1 MAKLNRNNPFELLV
15 DDHHGQ
21 YVAQVFAE
29 TIKRDLF
36 PAVDAETWSI
46 LESGPDH
53 ELYVEVSCDLDS
65 WETVDGVGILWQ
77 DGALWAVDWS
87 YIGDAADMDD
97 YGALGK
103 ARLQADP
110 AAWRL
115 YCDLRANLYD
125 GPGNGRWSENLLSAL
140 RDTVQDIAQ
149 AIESEIPLYWSTDY
163 GIEEIRIDVESLMLK
178 EMPGLKELAEY
189 W

>member
-29 TIKRDLF
+29 TIKRELF
-36 PAVDAETWSI
+36 PDVSAEDWAI

-53 ELYVEVSCDLDS
+53 EHYHDVAADIDS
-65 WETVDGVGILWQ
+65 WQTADGISIMWQ

-87 YIGDAADMDD
+87 HIGNADDQDD
-97 YGALGK
+97 YGAMAK
-103 ARLQADP
+103 ARLQADES
-110 AAWRL
+110 AWQL

-149 AIESEIPLYWSTDY
+149 QIESELPLYWSTDY
-163 GIEEIRIDVESLMLK
+163 GIEELRIDVESLMLE
-178 EMPGLKELAEY
+178 EMPGLKELSTY

>member
-1 MAKLNRNNPFELLV
+1 MTLNRNNPFELLV

-36 PAVDAETWSI
+36 PNVDAESWAI
-46 LESGPDH
+46 LESGPEHD
-53 ELYVEVSCDLDS
+53 LYFDVSAELDS
-65 WETVDGVGILWQ
+65 WETSDGISIMWQ

-87 YIGDAADMDD
+87 HIGNADEQDAF
-97 YGALGK
+97 GAMGK
-103 ARLQADP
+103 ARLQADES
-110 AAWRL
+110 AWQL

-125 GPGNGRWSENLLSAL
+125 GPGAGRWSEDLLSAL

-149 AIESEIPLYWSTDY
+149 QIESELPLYWSTDY
-163 GIEEIRIDVESLMLK
+163 GIEESRIDVEQAMLE
-178 EMPGLKELAEY
+178 EMPGLKELSAY